1 MKTLKSIEQVVQS
14 GLCIGCGLCA
24 VVAPE
29 TWKLNTE
36 GPMPLPVRIG
46 ADDGRGIY
54 VCPAVHGTRT
64 LCAESAATF
73 PDLQQIT
80 RMGPLRT
87 ALVGHSMTSQRANSS
102 SGGMLTE
109 YLSEILDQGLVDAV
123 VHVAQKTGGGFE
135 YVKSKSSAEVRA
147 SCKTRYFP
155 VDLHKLAEFVSG
167 ESKVALVANPCFTAA
182 VRRLSLSAPESFGSI
197 QHFVSFF
204 CGHWKSKSWTEYL
217 VACSKPSTGNLID
230 YRTKIA
236 DRPASKYGYQVEINQ
251 QIETNLMSDVPNGGW
266 QFGLFKP
273 LLCDFCDDVGAE
285 MADVVFGD
293 AWLKPES
300 EDALGTSVV
309 LVRSATALATLQSA
323 ATKGHVSF
331 TELPVERLL
340 ESQNATLRHRQGGIS
355 ARIALRKISR
365 KFVPPARVKP
375 SLTPTR
381 TNLVSLARYRL
392 SKRSNVIWMESR
404 KLSDPVTHFNKR
416 LKFDYFLIRLASRI
430 PTRRKI

>member
-1 MKTLKSIEQVVQS
+1 MKKLKSIEQVVQS

-24 VVAPE
+24 VVAPK
-29 TWKLNTE
+29 TWKLNTD

-46 ADDGRGIY
+46 DDDGRGFS

-64 LCAESAATF
+64 LSAESAATF
-73 PDLQQIT
+73 PDLDQIT
-80 RMGPLRT
+80 RMGPVRT
-87 ALVGHSMTSQRANSS
+87 ALVGHSLTSQRANSS

-109 YLSEILDQGLVDAV
+109 YLSEILDSGLVDAV
-123 VHVAQKTGGGFE
+123 VHVAQKAGGGFE

-155 VDLHKLAEFVSG
+155 VDLHKLSEFVSG
-167 ESKVALVANPCFTAA
+167 ESKVAIVANPCFTSA
-182 VRRLSLSAPESFGSI
+182 VRRLSLSDPEKFGSI

-217 VACSKPSTGNLID
+217 VACSAAADGNLID

-236 DRPASKYGYQVEINQ
+236 DRPASKYGYQVEVNQ
-251 QIETNLMSDVPNGGW
+251 QVATSLMSDVPNGGW

-309 LVRSATALATLQSA
+309 LVRSATALVALQSA
-323 ATKGHVSF
+323 AAKGNVAF
-331 TELPVERLL
+331 TELPVKRLL
-340 ESQNATLRHRQGGIS
+340 ESQNATLRHRQDGIA
-355 ARIALRKISR
+355 ARIALRKIGR
-365 KFVPPARVKP
+365 KSLPPVRIKP
-375 SLTPTR
+375 SLAPTR
-381 TNLVSLARYRL
+381 TNLMSLARYRL
-392 SKRSNVIWMESR
+392 AKRSNVVWVESR
-404 KLSDPVTHFNKR
+404 EVADSVSHFNKR
-416 LKFDYFLIRLASRI
+416 LKFDYLLIRLASKI

>member
-1 MKTLKSIEQVVQS
+1 MKKLKSIEQVVQS

-24 VVAPE
+24 VVAPK
-29 TWKLNTE
+29 TWKLNTD

-46 ADDGRGIY
+46 DDDGRGFS

-64 LCAESAATF
+64 LSAESAATF
-73 PDLQQIT
+73 PDLDQIT
-80 RMGPLRT
+80 RMGPVRT
-87 ALVGHSMTSQRANSS
+87 ALVGHSLTSQRANSS

-109 YLSEILDQGLVDAV
+109 YLSEILDEGLVDAV
-123 VHVAQKTGGGFE
+123 VHVAQASAGGFE

-155 VDLHKLAEFVSG
+155 VDLHKLSEFVSG
-167 ESKVALVANPCFTAA
+167 ESKVAIVANPCFTSA
-182 VRRLSLSAPESFGSI
+182 VRRLSLSDPEKFGSI

-217 VACSKPSTGNLID
+217 VACSAAADGNLID

-236 DRPASKYGYQVEINQ
+236 DRPASKYGYQVEVNQ
-251 QIETNLMSDVPNGGW
+251 QVATSLMSDVPNGGW

-309 LVRSATALATLQSA
+309 LVRSATALVALQSA
-323 ATKGHVSF
+323 AAKGNVAF
-331 TELPVERLL
+331 TELPVKRLL
-340 ESQNATLRHRQGGIS
+340 ESQNATLRHRQDGIA
-355 ARIALRKISR
+355 ARIALRKIGR
-365 KFVPPARVKP
+365 KSLPPVRIKP
-375 SLTPTR
+375 SLAPTR
-381 TNLVSLARYRL
+381 TNLMSLARYRL
-392 SKRSNVIWMESR
+392 AKRSNVVWVESR
-404 KLSDPVTHFNKR
+404 EVADSVSHFNKR
-416 LKFDYFLIRLASRI
+416 LKFDYLLIRLASKI